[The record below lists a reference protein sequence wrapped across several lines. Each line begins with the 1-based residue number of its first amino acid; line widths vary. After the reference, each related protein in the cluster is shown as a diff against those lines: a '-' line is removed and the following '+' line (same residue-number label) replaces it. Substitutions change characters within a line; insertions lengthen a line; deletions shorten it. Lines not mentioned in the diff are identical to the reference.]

1 MDIITFFER
10 FTFPIYI
17 VAVTVIVE
25 MIKAVVKLNI
35 NPKWITLAVAVIC
48 AIIQIIFDDA
58 ATVESW
64 WKLVISFGVAVLGY
78 DYFIK
83 PVKDLIQTRSV
94 K

>member
-1 MDIITFFER
+1 MEFITFFKE
-10 FTFPIYI
+10 FTFPVYI

-25 MIKAVVKLNI
+25 MIKALAKPKV

-48 AIIQIIFDDA
+48 AVIQIIFDDS

-78 DYFIK
+78 DYFLK
-83 PVKDLIQTRSV
+83 PLKDLIGKGKV
-94 K
+94 E

>member
-48 AIIQIIFDDA
+48 AIIQIIFDDS

-83 PVKDLIQTRSV
+83 PVKDLITTRSV